1 MLTLSKH
8 IRQYKID
15 AIITPIFVIIE
26 VIVEVFIPLVMAKLI
41 DEGISAG
48 NMQMVRQLGLLLFGM
63 AIISASGGLLAGRYS
78 ASAATGLAKNLRLA
92 QFRKIQSFTFSQI
105 DRFSTSSLITR
116 LTNDVN
122 NVQNAFQTMIG
133 LAVRT
138 PIMITLALIAVFS
151 IHQKLSL
158 IFLLFM
164 PLLLIGMTI
173 IVYFAH
179 PMFGKIMGWNDK
191 LNKQVQENIKGIRVV
206 KSFVQEEQ
214 EIDRMA
220 DITAGLRKQ
229 AVQAESLAAF
239 FNPLVQFSLYGAT
252 LMVAWFGAKL
262 VIVDALS
269 TGQLMSFFAYL
280 TQILINLMLFAFV
293 FVQMMF
299 SQASIKRIKEVLNQE
314 VELESP
320 AEAIK
325 EVPHGSIRFENVS
338 FGYDVDDAK
347 EVLHDI
353 NLDIPAGSTIGILGE
368 TGSGK
373 SSLVQLIAR
382 LYDVKSGRVLVGDHD
397 VRDYDLDALRNQV
410 AMVLQKNEL
419 FSGTIA
425 QNLRWGDPDADLETL
440 QSASNIAQ
448 ADPFIQKM
456 QHGYESV
463 LEQGA
468 TNLSGGQRQRLCIAR
483 ALLKKPKILILD
495 DSMSAV
501 DTKTDAQIR
510 QSLIAQANG
519 MTKIIIAGRIS
530 SVLHADRIIY
540 LERGNILDQGS
551 HADLLARCAAYQEL
565 YASQSQKE
573 PTLDV

>member
-1 MLTLSKH
+1 
-8 IRQYKID
+8 
-15 AIITPIFVIIE
+15 
-26 VIVEVFIPLVMAKLI
+26 
-41 DEGISAG
+41 
-48 NMQMVRQLGLLLFGM
+48 
-63 AIISASGGLLAGRYS
+63 
-78 ASAATGLAKNLRLA
+78 
-92 QFRKIQSFTFSQI
+92 
-105 DRFSTSSLITR
+105 
-116 LTNDVN
+116 
-122 NVQNAFQTMIG
+122 
-133 LAVRT
+133 
-138 PIMITLALIAVFS
+138 
-151 IHQKLSL
+151 
-158 IFLLFM
+158 
-164 PLLLIGMTI
+164 
-173 IVYFAH
+173 
-179 PMFGKIMGWNDK
+179 
-191 LNKQVQENIKGIRVV
+191 
-206 KSFVQEEQ
+206 
-214 EIDRMA
+214 
-220 DITAGLRKQ
+220 
-229 AVQAESLAAF
+229 
-239 FNPLVQFSLYGAT
+239 
-252 LMVAWFGAKL
+252 
-262 VIVDALS
+262 
-269 TGQLMSFFAYL
+269 
-280 TQILINLMLFAFV
+280 
-293 FVQMMF
+293 MF